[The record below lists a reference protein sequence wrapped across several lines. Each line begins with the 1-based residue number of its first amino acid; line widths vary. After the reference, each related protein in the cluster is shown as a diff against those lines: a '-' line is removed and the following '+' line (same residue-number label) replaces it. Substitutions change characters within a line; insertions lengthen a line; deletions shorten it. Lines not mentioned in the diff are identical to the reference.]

1 VGLQVIDVVV
11 AVNDDAVLGAN
22 LMRSPLINEPGVC
35 VHLQRGY
42 ASASSAFCAAMAQC
56 QHDVVVFVHQDVYLP
71 KPWGAQLMRSVQ
83 ALSTSDP
90 AWAVLGVYGSQP
102 NGKQVGCVWS
112 SGLQAV
118 FGAPFEQPRAVHS
131 IDEVLI
137 VLRRSSGVTFDPAL
151 PGYHLYATD
160 LVQTALSRGLGAY
173 VISAP
178 VVHNSRPVLYLAAD
192 YFKAYAYVCGKWQ
205 HRLPIYNNVARLT
218 RRGPAYWRLRAR
230 HWLNEKRFLHHDR
243 KALARGHDCVEVSRR
258 LGFE

>member
-1 VGLQVIDVVV
+1 MIDVVA
-11 AVNDDAVLGAN
+11 AVNDDTVLGAN
-22 LMRSPLINEPGVC
+22 LMRSPLFNEPGVR

-42 ASASSAFCAAMAQC
+42 ASASLAFCAALAQC

-71 KPWGAQLMRSVQ
+71 KPWDAQLMRSIH
-83 ALSTSDP
+83 ALSTTDP
-90 AWAVLGVYGSQP
+90 DWAVLGVYGAQP
-102 NGKQVGCVWS
+102 SGKQVGCVWS
-112 SGLQAV
+112 SGLEAV
-118 FGAPFEQPRAVHS
+118 FGAPFDQPTAVQS

-137 VLRRSSGVTFDPAL
+137 VLRRSSGVAFDPAL

-178 VVHNSRPVLYLAAD
+178 VVHNSRPALYLAGD
-192 YFKAYAYVCGKWQ
+192 YFKAYAYVCSKWQ
-205 HRLPIYNNVARLT
+205 HRLPIHNNVARLT

-230 HWLNEKRFLHHDR
+230 HWLNEKRYVHRDR
-243 KALARGHDCVEVSRR
+243 NALARKLDCVEVSRH